1 MRRGQHADGRRNLS
15 LRVESIRSKP
25 PAADVHRARPRNERS
40 CKQRLRASY
49 LQRGGSG
56 ALTMVQILACTAS
69 MYTPVSL

>member
-1 MRRGQHADGRRNLS
+1 VANTQTVDAAFRFALKALGRSRQLQTCT
-15 LRVESIRSKP
+15 
-25 PAADVHRARPRNERS
+25 ARARDERS
-40 CKQRLRASY
+40 CKPRLRAPY

>member
-15 LRVESIRSKP
+15 LRVESIGSEP
-25 PAADVHRARPRNERS
+25 PARCTPRAPGMRVVASGDSES
-40 CKQRLRASY
+40 SY

-56 ALTMVQILACTAS
+56 ALTIVQILACTAS

>member
-1 MRRGQHADGRRNLS
+1 MASTQKGDATFRFALKAFDRSRQQQTGTARQPGVSAVASRDS
-15 LRVESIRSKP
+15 ES
-25 PAADVHRARPRNERS
+25 
-40 CKQRLRASY
+40 SY